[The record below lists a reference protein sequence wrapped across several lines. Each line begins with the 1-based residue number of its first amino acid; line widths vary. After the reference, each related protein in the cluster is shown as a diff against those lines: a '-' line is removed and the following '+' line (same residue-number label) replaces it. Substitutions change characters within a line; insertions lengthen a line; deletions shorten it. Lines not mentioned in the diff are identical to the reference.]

1 MKTPLISIITPA
13 YNNAHL
19 LHRLFD
25 SILSQTYHNIEMFLI
40 DDGSADNTKEVTE
53 NYISKFAERG
63 YTLKYVYQ
71 ENSGQSVAINNGL
84 KLIKGEYLLWPDSD
98 DFYAT
103 TNAIESLYKA
113 LLNADANTEI
123 ARCVINYIDES
134 TLTVIGTCKKT
145 TKESLF
151 YDCLLNTNNFYFVA
165 GGYMIKTKNLEKYIP
180 NREIYTEKR
189 AGQNWQLFLPYFYA
203 KKCIT
208 LTEPMYNVVCRS
220 DSHSRAAR
228 PTYKQRTEMLDV
240 YQRTIIETINR
251 TPIIPQ
257 KEKDLY
263 NKMVIEKYLNEKLK
277 DAIITKEQNVITEL
291 YNFAESHD
299 MEIVFKTKLQIQYP
313 TIYKVLSMIKKAFS
327 YR

>member
-1 MKTPLISIITPA
+1 METPLISIITPA

-25 SILSQTYHNIEMFLI
+25 SILSQTYQNIEMFLI
-40 DDGSADNTKEVTE
+40 DDGSYDNTKEVTE

-63 YTLKYVYQ
+63 YTLTYVHQ
-71 ENSGQSVAINNGL
+71 KNAGQSAAINNGL

-113 LLNADANTEI
+113 LSNADKDTEI
-123 ARCVINYIDES
+123 ARCAINYIDES
-134 TLTVIGTCKKT
+134 TLTIIGTCKKI
-145 TKESLF
+145 TKTSLF
-151 YDCLLNTNNFYFVA
+151 YDCLLSTNDFYFVA
-165 GGYMIKTKNLEKYIP
+165 GGYMIKTKNLDKYIP
-180 NREIYTEKR
+180 GREIYTEKR
-189 AGQNWQLFLPYFYA
+189 AGQNWQLFLPYFYG

-228 PTYKQRTEMLDV
+228 PTYEQRTEMLDV

-257 KEKDLY
+257 KEKALY
-263 NKMVIEKYLNEKLK
+263 NKMVIEKYYNQKLI
-277 DAIITKEQNVITEL
+277 DAIKTADQNIISEL
-291 YNFAESHD
+291 YSTAKSQD
-299 MEIVFKTKLQIQYP
+299 IKIAFKTKLQLQYP
-313 TIYKVLSMIKKAFS
+313 FIYNVLSIIKRALLNK
-327 YR
+327 